1 MKIIYFMFAMLL
13 FSVTACGQQTKTNK
27 SETQQ
32 NSITE
37 KKNNKMDLSK
47 VTNPQVRKAVEAQ
60 INNDKAAWFALFT
73 NNVTFSDDGNTLDF
87 KPFFENAFN
96 HKEKFLSIEKVA
108 NEGKDIYGQF
118 DAGQWGIFN
127 VFFKFHQNTDGKF
140 DRLEIGANK

>member
-13 FSVTACGQQTKTNK
+13 ISITACGQQTKTNK

-73 NNVTFSDDGNTLDF
+73 NNVTFTDDGNTLDF

-96 HKEKFLSIEKVA
+96 HKEKFLSIDKIENNGK
-108 NEGKDIYGQF
+108 NLEGNF
-118 DAGQWGIFN
+118 FAGQWGTF
-127 VFFKFHQNTDGKF
+127 
-140 DRLEIGANK
+140 